1 MTTMADVARLAGV
14 SPKTVSNVLNGYPYI
29 KGSTREKV
37 LAAIDEL
44 GYQMNISA
52 RNLRAGR
59 TGIIALAVPELSLPY
74 FAQLSDAVIEA
85 AATKGWTVVVEQTGG
100 VREREL
106 EVLSGARRHLV
117 DGVIFSPLALGPG
130 EADYLRVDFPL
141 VLLGERIVHGPVDH
155 VTMSNTE
162 AARAATQHLLDL
174 GRRRIAVIGA
184 HFGEVRGAATLRLDG
199 YLAALEAAGIERDD
213 ALISAPGLWWHR
225 TEGAQGMQRLIE
237 AGTEIDAV
245 FGFNDT
251 LALGALHV
259 LLRSGRRVPE
269 DVAVVG
275 FDNIEETRFSMPPLT
290 SIEPGRVQIARTAV
304 DLLAEKVGGERPT
317 EHREVYADFT
327 LEVRESTVGRQ
338 QAPSDVEAVAPAL
351 GPRPAVAPV
360 DTVSGR

>member
-1 MTTMADVARLAGV
+1 MTTMADVARRAGV

-29 KGSTREKV
+29 KASTRERV
-37 LAAIDEL
+37 LAAVEEL
-44 GYQMNISA
+44 GYRMNISA

-141 VLLGERIVHGPVDH
+141 VLLGERILHGPVDH
-155 VTMSNTE
+155 VTMSNVE
-162 AARAATQHLLDL
+162 ASRAATQHLLDL

-184 HFGEVRGAATLRLDG
+184 YPGEVMGTATLRLNG
-199 YLAALEAAGIERDD
+199 YLAAIDAAGIERDD
-213 ALISAPGLWWHR
+213 ALIATPGLWWHR
-225 TEGAQGMQRLIE
+225 TEGAQAMQQLLE
-237 AGTEIDAV
+237 SGTDIDAV

-259 LLRSGRRVPE
+259 LLRSGLRVPE

-290 SIEPGRVQIARTAV
+290 SVEPGRVQIARTAV
-304 DLLAEKVGGERPT
+304 DLLAEKIGRERPT
-317 EHREVYADFT
+317 EHREIYADFR

-338 QAPSDVEAVAPAL
+338 QASDDPDTVRAPVGARPAL
-351 GPRPAVAPV
+351 APQDAASGP
-360 DTVSGR
+360 

>member
-1 MTTMADVARLAGV
+1 MATMQDVARRAGV
-14 SPKTVSNVLNGYPYI
+14 SAKTVSNVLNGYPYI
-29 KGSTREKV
+29 KESTRARV
-37 LAAIDEL
+37 MAAIDEL

-59 TGIIALAVPELSLPY
+59 TGIIALAIPELSLPY

-85 AATKGWTVVVEQTGG
+85 AATKGWTVVIEPTGG

-117 DGVIFSPLALGPG
+117 DGVIFSPLALGPDD
-130 EADYLRVDFPL
+130 ADHLRVDFPL
-141 VLLGERIVHGPVDH
+141 VLLGERIPHGPVDH
-155 VTMSNTE
+155 VTMNNVE
-162 AARAATQHLLDL
+162 ASRAATQHLLDL

-184 HFGEVRGAATLRLDG
+184 FPGEQMGTATVRLNG

-213 ALISAPGLWWHR
+213 TLITSPGPWWHR
-225 TEGAQGMQRLIE
+225 TEGAQAMQRLLDADIRF
-237 AGTEIDAV
+237 DAV

-259 LLRSGRRVPE
+259 LLWSGRRVPE

-290 SIEPGRVQIARTAV
+290 SVEPGRLQIARTAV
-304 DLLAEKVGGERPT
+304 DLLAERVGGTGPAGQ
-317 EHREVYADFT
+317 REIYADFT

-338 QAPSDVEAVAPAL
+338 RSPGGAEAVSPPLEADP
-351 GPRPAVAPV
+351 
-360 DTVSGR
+360 TVTPLDAASGR